1 MEAVSVAK
9 AIQAKHK
16 GEYEIDANQELIG
29 LGLGNVI
36 GSFFGSFPTTGGFSR
51 SAVNDQAGAKT
62 NLAAIISAAL
72 VALTLLFLTPLF
84 YYLPQAILAAI
95 IMVAVFGLID
105 IKYPKFLW
113 HTRKEDFIMLMIA
126 FIITLAVGIKEGILI
141 SVVISL
147 IAMIYRSTKP
157 HYAVLGR
164 FPDSKV
170 FRNVERF
177 ENLIVRADILIIR
190 YDADLYFAN
199 ISHFIDSIKKE
210 VSNKGDKLK
219 LVILQSNSI
228 AHIDSTAYQALS
240 ELIMELDQQKILF
253 YFSDMIGPTRD
264 FLEKAGMGEIG
275 EKEKS
280 FVDVY
285 TSISYFDSLLKDNK

>member
-1 MEAVSVAK
+1 
-9 AIQAKHK
+9 
-16 GEYEIDANQELIG
+16 
-29 LGLGNVI
+29 
-36 GSFFGSFPTTGGFSR
+36 
-51 SAVNDQAGAKT
+51 
-62 NLAAIISAAL
+62 
-72 VALTLLFLTPLF
+72 
-84 YYLPQAILAAI
+84 
-95 IMVAVFGLID
+95 MVAVFGLID

-113 HTRKEDFIMLMIA
+113 QTRKEDFIMLLIA

-164 FPDSKV
+164 LPDSKA
-170 FRNVERF
+170 FRNIERF
-177 ENLIVRADILIIR
+177 DNLIVREDILIIR

-210 VSNKGDKLK
+210 VSKKSDKLK
-219 LVILQSNSI
+219 LIILQSNSI
-228 AHIDSTAYQALS
+228 AHIDSTAYQGLS
-240 ELIMELDQQKILF
+240 ELIMELEKQKILF

-264 FLEKAGMGEIG
+264 FLEDAGIGQIG

-280 FVDVY
+280 FVDVV
-285 TSISYFDSLLKDNK
+285 TSISYFDSLSKDNN